1 MGEPAKMPE
10 PERPPEPEIST
21 KLLPTSGMAITS
33 LVLSIVGIIFSLV
46 PGFGVLMSVLAII
59 FGAFG
64 ISQTN
69 RKIRRG
75 AGMAIAGLVL
85 GIVGLLIF
93 IFARVAV

>member
-1 MGEPAKMPE
+1 MGEPARKPE
-10 PERPPEPEIST
+10 PQKPTEFEISR
-21 KLLPTSGMAITS
+21 KLVPISGIAITS
-33 LVLSIVGIIFSLV
+33 FILGIVGIIFSLV

-64 ISQTN
+64 ISQIN

-93 IFARVAV
+93 IFAFVVV

>member
-1 MGEPAKMPE
+1 MGEPARTPE

-21 KLLPTSGMAITS
+21 KLLPTSGVAITS

-46 PGFGVLMSVLAII
+46 PGFGVLMSVLAVI
-59 FGAFG
+59 FGVFG
-64 ISQTN
+64 ISQTS
-69 RKIRRG
+69 RKVRRG

-93 IFARVAV
+93 FLVLVTV